1 MNMKEKIL
9 NKTLYSIKFKLVM
22 AIIIVQCVSSYIGQ
36 AVNMA
41 ITRGRD
47 TLQNIGINTFLFD
60 GTIGMILSTIIS
72 MVISVFIIVFVYDKL
87 VLKRLKKVMEFT
99 EKLGNG
105 DFSEEL
111 ELKGKDD
118 ISRLGNSLNKA
129 AFNIRILVSDI
140 KNLSKEIN
148 TSSSALVD
156 STRNSYKNINTI
168 NETSTILSED
178 AFVLINEIHNA
189 NSSVEE
195 ILETTDSLL
204 TQVNDG
210 LDSSIEMETRASSMK
225 SKVSDSLEIANITYI
240 EKQEKIRKA
249 IEAGKIVEEI
259 KIMSDTIKGISAQTN
274 LLALNASIEAS
285 RAGEQGRGFSV
296 VADEIK
302 KLAEQS
308 TEAITKI
315 EHLVVQ
321 VKDVFNN
328 LTFSLQDVLGYID
341 NDVKSDYELLLQTGD
356 QYQKDTM
363 VINTIST
370 KVASSTKLMNALI
383 AKIKEVMNSVVLIS
397 GKTSSSTGEIT
408 NSLSV
413 INSIMDEANISMEA
427 QANLVNK
434 LQESVKKFIL

>member
-148 TSSSALVD
+148 TSSSALVE

-356 QYQKDTM
+356 QYQKDAM